1 MSGMNNPF
9 PKGGFRGIFNKL
21 DPVGHTLANYKGA
34 NLDPYHLYTAP
45 PEPDQPTPTPVTPMP
60 GNDPSDLNI
69 ISARRRSIEEQMRR
83 RGRMSTV
90 LSNPQAE
97 PLGG

>member
-1 MSGMNNPF
+1 V
-9 PKGGFRGIFNKL
+9 FNKL
-21 DPVGHTLANYKGA
+21 DPLGSAISKYKGA
-34 NLDPYHLYTAP
+34 NLDPYHLYTP
-45 PEPDQPTPTPVTPMP
+45 VPEPDTVTPTPVTPMP
-60 GNDPSDLNI
+60 GVDPTDLNTI
-69 ISARRRSIEEQMRR
+69 AARRRSIEEQLRR